1 MRSTMASAAASPAAI
16 RSRPGWPSTT
26 PVIVVRLPSI
36 HRIARN
42 AKQPPA
48 ASSEPV
54 LTPTNPSCPSN
65 VLVLRTMPATG
76 SVALGVATMLAKTGK
91 RMARSTMRNWSA
103 AVDTVASS

>member
-1 MRSTMASAAASPAAI
+1 MASAATRPAVLL
-16 RSRPGWPSTT
+16 SPGWPNTT

-36 HRIARN
+36 VRMARK

-65 VLVLRTMPATG
+65 VLVLCTVPATG
-76 SVALGVATMLAKTGK
+76 SVALGVATMLANTGR
-91 RMARSTMRNWSA
+91 RMARSTRRTWSA